1 MPPRNRSRAR
11 RIQNR
16 EGILLIAVILWI
28 IGFASV
34 ILGAITLPGNYG
46 NWFLALAGLLLIISI
61 AANRM

>member
-28 IGFASV
+28 VGFGSE
-34 ILGAITLPGNYG
+34 ILGAIALPGTYG
-46 NWFLALAGLLLIISI
+46 SWSLALAGLLLIIML
-61 AANRM
+61 AANWM